1 MNRLFYAIGL
11 LQQNPQAM
19 TTIKLTAL
27 ITCIISL
34 SASAQ
39 SDSSNTSLQTTAA
52 ITSDNQPS
60 ARRINFYVVNKPKTL
75 DLYSRLVIMRAK
87 HRASTRKEKFIVIVA
102 SSSSEVKNKIIDN
115 LEKRDAMIGSLW
127 FDSHGRYKNGY
138 SSFIIGDE
146 EFSYK
151 TIRDTSVTNNL
162 HALASYCDEHTK
174 VAIGSCYSGAT
185 YEQPAHN
192 GKPASRM
199 NGDSLV
205 IGLANVLPKAT
216 VYGTEGWVMT
226 KPGIFARH
234 TYALAGFPLQKRFKD
249 EVYKPVWEHMGIWHS
264 YSTETKIFTTENT
277 LSLTHMGTIHIKS
290 QTYLAKEKY
299 KKRQVRNLAKL
310 QPGLAK
316 M

>member
-1 MNRLFYAIGL
+1 
-11 LQQNPQAM
+11 M
-19 TTIKLTAL
+19 TTFKLIAFTV
-27 ITCIISL
+27 CFFSL
-34 SASAQ
+34 SAFGQ
-39 SDSSNTSLQTTAA
+39 NDSSNKDLDVRNVASSDK
-52 ITSDNQPS
+52 ITS

-75 DLYSRLVIMRAK
+75 DLYSRFVIIRAK

-102 SSSSEVKNKIIDN
+102 SSTNEVKNKIIGN
-115 LEKRDAMIGSLW
+115 LEKRNAMIGSLW

-138 SSFIIGDE
+138 SSFIIGNE

-151 TIRDTSVTNNL
+151 TIRDTAVTNNL
-162 HALASYCDEHTK
+162 HALSSYCDEHTK

-226 KPGIFARH
+226 KPGVFARH
-234 TYALAGFPLQKRFKD
+234 TYALAGYPLQKRFKD
-249 EVYKPVWEHMGIWHS
+249 QVYKPVWEHMGVWHS
-264 YSTETKIFTTENT
+264 YSTETKIFATENT
-277 LSLTHMGTIHIKS
+277 LSLTHMGTIHVKAEN
-290 QTYLAKEKY
+290 YLDQDKY
-299 KKRQVRNLAKL
+299 KKRQARNLKKL
-310 QPGLAK
+310 KPGLAK
-316 M
+316 I